1 MKRILV
7 AACLGF
13 MIASIGSSCA
23 QPRAFVG
30 GGVGFGRPVPPRYYY
45 APRPAVIIPPRVF
58 ISPRPNAFAP
68 RPWGGAWGRGRGW
81 RRGC

>member
-7 AACLGF
+7 VACFAIMLAGV
-13 MIASIGSSCA
+13 GSSCA

-30 GGVGFGRPVPPRYYY
+30 GGVAFGRPVPPGYFYGS
-45 APRPAVIIPPRVF
+45 RPAVIIPPRVF
-58 ISPRPNAFAP
+58 ITPRPNAFAP
-68 RPWGGAWGRGRGW
+68 RQWGAYGRGRGW